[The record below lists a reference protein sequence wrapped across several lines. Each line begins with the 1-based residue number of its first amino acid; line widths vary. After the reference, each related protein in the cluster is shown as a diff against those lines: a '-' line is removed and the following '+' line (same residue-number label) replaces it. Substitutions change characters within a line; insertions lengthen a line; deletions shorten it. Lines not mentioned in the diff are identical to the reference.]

1 MTLKDGQL
9 LNQKTKGTELIEIE
23 FIPKGT
29 KKTIRLLVY
38 AKNRLDAS
46 NYLILNGIYGKQVS
60 ISYVHQILG
69 IWD

>member
-9 LNQKTKGTELIEIE
+9 LNQHTKGTELIEIE

-46 NYLILNGIYGKQVS
+46 NYLIFNGIYGKQVS
-60 ISYVHQILG
+60 TSYVHHITG